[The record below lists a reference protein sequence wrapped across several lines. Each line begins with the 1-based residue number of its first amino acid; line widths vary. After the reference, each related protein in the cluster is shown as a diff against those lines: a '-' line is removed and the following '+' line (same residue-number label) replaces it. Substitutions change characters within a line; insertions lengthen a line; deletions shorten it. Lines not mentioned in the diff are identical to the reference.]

1 MKDTRL
7 FEQILEIS
15 LPWYVKEVNLNKESK
30 ELRVEISYRETI
42 WACPECRRPMHIH
55 EYNDR
60 RWRHLD
66 SCQFKTI
73 ITAKIPRVQCP
84 THGTQVVKVP
94 WAEERSRFTLLFE
107 RLAIDVLLEC
117 SVSGACDLLGI
128 SWDEASG
135 IKQRAV
141 KRGMSRK
148 EAKVC
153 AHIGVD
159 EKRAGRGQ
167 NYVTVV
173 ADTTQE
179 KATVEF
185 VGDGHTHESLDA
197 FYQGLN
203 DVQLKGIMSVSM
215 DMWDAYK
222 NSTIS
227 NVPGGAEKIVYDRY
241 HISQCMN
248 NAVNQVRKWE
258 HATLQSKGDDALK
271 GTRQMWLFGKEN
283 LPEKHFQGFEALRG
297 KNLKTARA
305 WAIKEQLRDF
315 WDCSSVKEA
324 REFFNDWYNWAIRSK
339 LEPIKKTARM
349 MKKRLPNILTYF
361 KYFVTN
367 AALEGL
373 NNKIQSIIQKA
384 YGYRNKERFKMD
396 ILFHCGGLNLYPG
409 LPQ

>member
-1 MKDTRL
+1 LKDTRL

-30 ELRVEISYRETI
+30 ELSVEISYRETI
-42 WACPECRRPMHIH
+42 WACPECRCAMHIH

-84 THGTQVVKVP
+84 THGTQVVKAP

-107 RLAIDVLLEC
+107 RFAIDVLLEC

-167 NYVTVV
+167 NGC
-173 ADTTQE
+173 
-179 KATVEF
+179 AT
-185 VGDGHTHESLDA
+185 
-197 FYQGLN
+197 
-203 DVQLKGIMSVSM
+203 
-215 DMWDAYK
+215 
-222 NSTIS
+222 
-227 NVPGGAEKIVYDRY
+227 
-241 HISQCMN
+241 
-248 NAVNQVRKWE
+248 
-258 HATLQSKGDDALK
+258 
-271 GTRQMWLFGKEN
+271 
-283 LPEKHFQGFEALRG
+283 
-297 KNLKTARA
+297 
-305 WAIKEQLRDF
+305 
-315 WDCSSVKEA
+315 
-324 REFFNDWYNWAIRSK
+324 
-339 LEPIKKTARM
+339 KK
-349 MKKRLPNILTYF
+349 
-361 KYFVTN
+361 
-367 AALEGL
+367 
-373 NNKIQSIIQKA
+373 
-384 YGYRNKERFKMD
+384 
-396 ILFHCGGLNLYPG
+396 
-409 LPQ
+409 